1 MKEYRV
7 TFGLKYRTNEHPT
20 WPKAHPDGWLTVIAE
35 NENMARRFTAALL
48 ATNWAFIYPR
58 DGEHQADWDLYF
70 KGELGRIEFSETP

>member
-35 NENMARRFTAALL
+35 NENMARRFTAA
-48 ATNWAFIYPR
+48 
-58 DGEHQADWDLYF
+58 GEHQADWDLYF